1 MKILAKQISPEVK
14 SVSGWIVYVMDVTGR
29 PLEAKV
35 CDLDELV
42 PTIRIFESVF
52 NIWNYLY

>member
-29 PLEAKV
+29 PIEAKI

-52 NIWNYLY
+52 DI

>member
-1 MKILAKQISPEVK
+1 MKILVKQISPEVE

-35 CDLDELV
+35 CDLVELV

-52 NIWNYLY
+52 NI